1 RFCLLYGHWVELR
14 WSGVLLGLDPEGGA
28 GRSSGAD
35 VRLCRLES
43 ERGVGVQEIA
53 HRPQLE
59 SLQGGVGLWA
69 DLDNA
74 RALPAI
80 AAKLRTGGH
89 LQGGGLGGKGIH
101 SRFRAGGL

>member
-1 RFCLLYGHWVELR
+1 MYGHWVELR

-53 HRPQLE
+53 LRLALE
-59 SLQGGVGLWA
+59 
-69 DLDNA
+69 
-74 RALPAI
+74 
-80 AAKLRTGGH
+80 
-89 LQGGGLGGKGIH
+89 GGKDVILADVRSHGYYD
-101 SRFRAGGL
+101 AGTQRIAGSIRIEPSQLANELKNLPHDKDIYLYCT